1 MTELNKFQQEIENL
15 LQKADKATDKRL
27 YNLYIDTIKDLKKSL
42 LVDYQRLDAL
52 TSSQKLKLSQ
62 MSTLLEQ
69 LDQSADKL
77 KKGLRSEITGHL
89 IDTGKIAYNELFYE
103 FDGGHGGINF
113 AMLKE
118 EELRTVIETP
128 VANFKLSERLNDGV
142 VERLKNNIKD
152 DLNRIFLHGASYAQ
166 ASARLAEQ
174 GYSSYRRA
182 MTITRTEAGRV
193 QAVAR
198 EKAQTEAR
206 NLGVE
211 FDKVWIATL
220 DGRTRHNHAE
230 LDGAQADKDGY
241 FEINGLRT
249 KQPHMFGFASED
261 VNCRC
266 RTISRL
272 KDDDALLSRRD
283 NETGKIIEHRNYR
296 EWAEAK
302 GYKEPANK
310 FQGVITDVDFSKP
323 RRTIAKK
330 ILENLGIDD
339 IPVSIK
345 KIGPNGYC
353 RFDTASDG
361 TVTMTEY
368 VLDSKDQRSS
378 DYQIKT
384 TFHEAYHAMNHG
396 RKSDMKTGIF
406 GDINWLDIEET
417 FAETSA
423 HYAIKQAGIDAKL
436 SPAYPDKL
444 VNVLPR
450 LKQLDKFKN
459 ASTLSDFGEVA
470 WNERLTGQAST
481 WESLAKEVNDIQHDW
496 VSYGKQYEKYIKENE
511 TDLLG
516 LMLQNMPRYDNE
528 QIRGMMLG
536 DLHSALDKAEN
547 GRWLNSN
554 EEMVYSNILVV
565 AMNLIGVK

>member
-1 MTELNKFQQEIENL
+1 MTELNKFQREIENL
-15 LQKADKATDKRL
+15 LQKADKATDRRL
-27 YNLYIDTIKDLKKSL
+27 YDLYIDTIKDLKKSL
-42 LVDYQRLDAL
+42 LVDYQRLDSL

-103 FDGGHGGINF
+103 FEGGHGGINF

-142 VERLKNNIKD
+142 VERLRNNIKD

-182 MTITRTEAGRV
+182 MMITRTEAGRV

-198 EKAQTEAR
+198 EKAQSEAR

-211 FDKVWIATL
+211 FDKVWVATL

-230 LDGAQADKDGY
+230 LDGAKADKNGY

-272 KDDDALLSRRD
+272 KDNDTLLSRRD
-283 NETGKIIEHRNYR
+283 NETGKIVEYRNYR
-296 EWAEAK
+296 EWARS
-302 GYKEPANK
+302 KE
-310 FQGVITDVDFSKP
+310 
-323 RRTIAKK
+323 
-330 ILENLGIDD
+330 
-339 IPVSIK
+339 
-345 KIGPNGYC
+345 
-353 RFDTASDG
+353 
-361 TVTMTEY
+361 
-368 VLDSKDQRSS
+368 
-378 DYQIKT
+378 
-384 TFHEAYHAMNHG
+384 
-396 RKSDMKTGIF
+396 
-406 GDINWLDIEET
+406 
-417 FAETSA
+417 
-423 HYAIKQAGIDAKL
+423 
-436 SPAYPDKL
+436 
-444 VNVLPR
+444 
-450 LKQLDKFKN
+450 
-459 ASTLSDFGEVA
+459 
-470 WNERLTGQAST
+470 
-481 WESLAKEVNDIQHDW
+481 
-496 VSYGKQYEKYIKENE
+496 
-511 TDLLG
+511 
-516 LMLQNMPRYDNE
+516 
-528 QIRGMMLG
+528 
-536 DLHSALDKAEN
+536 
-547 GRWLNSN
+547 
-554 EEMVYSNILVV
+554 
-565 AMNLIGVK
+565 